1 MPNGAGGGRT
11 GLNASRKELLQ
22 KIYERL
28 LAVFGPQRWWPA
40 ETPFEVIL
48 GAILTQNTAWKN
60 VATAIGNL
68 RRYDLLRFDSV
79 CGLSAH
85 ELATLIRSSGFY
97 NEKAKKIKSFCDH
110 ILTKWGGS
118 LEEFLSQ
125 DMEALRID
133 LLGIRGIGPET
144 ADSIVLYAAF
154 KASFVV
160 DTYTYRILSRHGWV
174 EETISYEELR
184 DYFMGALEPDV
195 PFFQEFHA
203 LLVRT
208 GHLYCRKKPLCDSC
222 PLNVFFGQSSLV

>member
-1 MPNGAGGGRT
+1 MSGN
-11 GLNASRKELLQ
+11 RKELLQ
-22 KIYERL
+22 AIYDRL

-79 CGLSAH
+79 CGLSTH

-97 NEKAKKIKSFCDH
+97 NEKAKKIKSFCNH
-110 ILTKWGGS
+110 ILTKWGGDF
-118 LEEFLSQ
+118 EEFLTQ
-125 DMEALRID
+125 ETEALRTD

-154 KASFVV
+154 KPSFVV
-160 DTYTYRILSRHGWV
+160 DTYTYRIFYRHGWV
-174 EETISYEELR
+174 DESISYEELR
-184 DYFMGALEPDV
+184 EYFMGALDSDV
-195 PFFQEFHA
+195 PLFQEFHA

-208 GHLYCRKKPLCDSC
+208 GHLYCRKKPLCESC
-222 PLNVFFGQSSLV
+222 ALSVFFEQ

>member
-1 MPNGAGGGRT
+1 M
-11 GLNASRKELLQ
+11 NASRKELLQ
-22 KIYERL
+22 KIYDRL

-60 VATAIGNL
+60 VATAISNL

-97 NEKAKKIKSFCDH
+97 NEKAKKIKSFCEH
-110 ILTKWGGS
+110 VLTKWGGS

-125 DMEALRID
+125 DMEALRIE

-144 ADSIVLYAAF
+144 ADSIVLYAAS

-160 DTYTYRILSRHGWV
+160 DAYTYRILSRHGWV
-174 EETISYEELR
+174 EEPISYEELR

-222 PLNVFFGQSSLV
+222 PLNVFFEQSSLV

>member
-1 MPNGAGGGRT
+1 
-11 GLNASRKELLQ
+11 LNASRKELLQ
-22 KIYERL
+22 KIYDRL
-28 LAVFGPQRWWPA
+28 LAAFGPQQWWPA

-68 RRYDLLRFDSV
+68 RRYDLLRFDSI
-79 CGLSAH
+79 CGLGAH

-97 NEKAKKIKSFCDH
+97 NEKARKIKSFCDH
-110 ILTKWGGS
+110 VLTQWEGS
-118 LEEFLSQ
+118 LEDLLSQ
-125 DMEALRID
+125 DMEALRAD

-160 DTYTYRILSRHGWV
+160 DAYTYRILNRHGWV
-174 EETISYEELR
+174 EESISYEELR
-184 DYFMGALEPDV
+184 DYFMGALEPDI

-203 LLVRT
+203 LLVRA

-222 PLNVFFGQSSLV
+222 PLNVFFERSSSV